1 MVSTGFCIV
10 ECRKPGASQTLPD
23 AAAKLVSGQKMQV
36 TNSTAQVP
44 LEYKFQ
50 HCMNHREQGST
61 ARDGVLCCTESYKR
75 QEEERAL
82 AFWSHTRFMFM
93 LQSPVD
99 LINLPRRVKAPFCTV
114 TVNKPNYFSGTMN
127 SIFASNT
134 KTAVTPMV
142 MFDFILISHE

>member
-23 AAAKLVSGQKMQV
+23 AAAKLESGQKMQV

-50 HCMNHREQGST
+50 HCMNREQGST

-82 AFWSHTRFMFM
+82 AF
-93 LQSPVD
+93 
-99 LINLPRRVKAPFCTV
+99 
-114 TVNKPNYFSGTMN
+114 
-127 SIFASNT
+127 
-134 KTAVTPMV
+134 
-142 MFDFILISHE
+142 